1 MAKLKLIAEL
11 GLDKTGFDA
20 GMAAAGKTARKFDND
35 LKSALAGAFAAS
47 AIVAFTRHIIEA
59 VSKVNDLSERLN
71 VSAEAL
77 QAMDY
82 AAKQSGTSLE
92 TVAGA
97 FRALSKAR
105 LEAMKDPNS
114 AAGQVFAGMGIGNAE
129 LKATNLEGI
138 FRRIASTI
146 QSTDFGAS
154 ELAMVEALLGRSG
167 GELIPMFKAGLE
179 QSTEEAKR
187 LGLVMDEDVVQ
198 KIDDVGDSL
207 DRMAT
212 KLKATVAPAI
222 GFVADKFR
230 DMLDLGEILVGN
242 VGAIIGTKLGG
253 GSWQE
258 AREAGRQHVFD
269 VLARREGE
277 QAAQQEKADRRRA
290 GLPANPEAERVAKEF
305 EFKATE
311 KPAPAMREAAAR
323 GGFNVTE
330 TAFGRIGAF
339 TGAAAGAAVPQ
350 LLQQQINH
358 LNAMRDALVT
368 RGITVRDVR

>member
-20 GMAAAGKTARKFDND
+20 GMAAAGKTARKFDSD

-187 LGLVMDEDVVQ
+187 LGLVLDEDVVQ

-207 DRMAT
+207 DRMASRF
-212 KLKATVAPAI
+212 KTVLAPAV
-222 GFVADKFR
+222 GFVADKINALIDLA
-230 DMLDLGEILVGN
+230 DMVAG
-242 VGAIIGTKLGG
+242 GAGTYIGARAGGMSHKEASKMAADHIEQIIDK
-253 GSWQE
+253 QIE
-258 AREAGRQHVFD
+258 ND
-269 VLARREGE
+269 
-277 QAAQQEKADRRRA
+277 AAQKQKTERRLA

-311 KPAPAMREAAAR
+311 KPAPAMREAAGR

>member
-11 GLDKTGFDA
+11 GLNKTGFDA
-20 GMAAAGKTARKFDND
+20 GMASAGKQVNKFGGD

-47 AIVAFTRHIIEA
+47 AVIAFTRQIIES
-59 VSKVNDLSERLN
+59 VSRVNDLSERLN

-105 LEAMKDPNS
+105 LEAMQDPNS
-114 AAGQVFAGMGIGNAE
+114 KAGQVFSAIGIGNAE

-138 FRRIASTI
+138 FRRIASTV

-154 ELAMVEALLGRSG
+154 ELAMVEELLGRSG

-179 QSTEEAKR
+179 QSTEEARR
-187 LGLVMDEDVVQ
+187 LGLVLSEDVVQ

-207 DRMAT
+207 DRIAA
-212 KLKATVAPAI
+212 KFKATVAPAI

-230 DMLDLGEILVGN
+230 DMMDLGEILVGN
-242 VGAIIGTKLGG
+242 VGAIIGTKMGG
-253 GSWQE
+253 GTWAE

-269 VLARREGE
+269 VIARREQE
-277 QAAQQEKADRRRA
+277 DAAQKEKADRRRA
-290 GLPANPEAERVAKEF
+290 GLPANPEAERVAREF
-305 EFKATE
+305 QFQPTE
-311 KPAPAMREAAAR
+311 KKAAVERERAAR
-323 GGFNVTE
+323 GGFHIQE

-350 LLQQQINH
+350 LLQQQVNH
-358 LNAMRDALVT
+358 LNAVRDALVS